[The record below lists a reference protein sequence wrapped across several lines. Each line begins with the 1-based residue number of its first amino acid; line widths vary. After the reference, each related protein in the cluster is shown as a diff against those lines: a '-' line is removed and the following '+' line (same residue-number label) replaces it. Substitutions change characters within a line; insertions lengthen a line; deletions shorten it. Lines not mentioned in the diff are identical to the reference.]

1 MKSIY
6 INYGECVKLTKHVL
20 LDDNIMMADQSR

>member
-6 INYGECVKLTKHVL
+6 INYGECVKLTEHVL